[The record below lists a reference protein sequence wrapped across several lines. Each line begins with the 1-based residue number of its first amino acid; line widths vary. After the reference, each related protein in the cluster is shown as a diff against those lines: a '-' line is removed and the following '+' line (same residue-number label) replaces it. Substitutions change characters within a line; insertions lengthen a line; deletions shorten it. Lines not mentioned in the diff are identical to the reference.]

1 MPRMK
6 SAAAAAVATVRIPG
20 TTANLGSGFDTLG
33 LAVAL
38 YNRATV
44 QRRTDR
50 RMDITSPIAE
60 AARAGALAM
69 LEEAA
74 GAFFKKTRLARFG
87 ADIHLSGDVPI
98 ARGLG
103 SSVTA
108 RLGCVA
114 GLNALAGNPLD
125 RQGLLEVVANL
136 EGHPDNAAPAV
147 YGGFTAAGFIGSEVR
162 CIRVPLPSRVRLVT
176 LIPDFEVSTP
186 EARKRVPQTFS
197 KADTIHILN
206 RASLVTA
213 AFTTGQLEALR
224 GCFDDRIHQPHRAP
238 LIPGMDAILAAGVKA
253 GAVGGWLSGS
263 GSTLMCLA
271 LENFEAVAA
280 AMQRKMPQAAVHIL
294 KPDNAGL
301 KVSLK
306 AGAKKG

>member
-1 MPRMK
+1 MT
-6 SAAAAAVATVRIPG
+6 SATVRIPG
-20 TTANLGSGFDTLG
+20 TTSNLGSGFDTLG

-44 QRRTDR
+44 RRRSDR
-50 RMDITSPIAE
+50 RVEITSPIAE
-60 AARAGALAM
+60 DARAGALAM

-74 GAFFKKTRLARFG
+74 AAFFKKTHAQRFG
-87 ADIHLSGDVPI
+87 VDLHLAGDVPI

-114 GLNALAGNPLD
+114 GLNALAGSPLD
-125 RQGLLEVVANL
+125 RQGLLEVVAAL

-147 YGGFTAAGFIGSEVR
+147 FGGFTAAGFVGSEVR
-162 CIRVPLPSRVRLVT
+162 CIRVPLPSRIRLVT
-176 LIPDFEVSTP
+176 LIPHFEVSTP

-213 AFTTGQLEALR
+213 AFTTGRLENLR
-224 GCFDDRIHQPHRAP
+224 GCFDDRIHQPYRAA

-253 GAVGGWLSGS
+253 GAIGGWLSGS

-271 LENFEAVAA
+271 LDNPEAIAT
-280 AMQRKMPQAAVHIL
+280 AMQRKMPKAGVHIL

-306 AGAKKG
+306 KG

>member
-1 MPRMK
+1 MRPMT
-6 SAAAAAVATVRIPG
+6 SASVRIPG

-44 QRRTDR
+44 RRRSDR
-50 RMDITSPIAE
+50 HVEITSPIAE
-60 AARAGALAM
+60 DARAGALAM

-74 GAFFKKTRLARFG
+74 AAFFKKTRAPRFG
-87 ADIHLSGDVPI
+87 VDLHLAGEVPI

-114 GLNALAGNPLD
+114 GLNALAGSPLD
-125 RQGLLEVVANL
+125 RQGLLEVVAAL

-147 YGGFTAAGFIGSEVR
+147 FGGFTAAGFVGSEVR
-162 CIRVPLPSRVRLVT
+162 CIRVPLPSRIRLVT

-213 AFTTGQLEALR
+213 AFATGRLESLR
-224 GCFDDRIHQPHRAP
+224 GCFDDRIHQPYRAP
-238 LIPGMDAILAAGVKA
+238 LIPGMDAILATGVKA
-253 GAVGGWLSGS
+253 GAIGGWLSGS

-271 LENFEAVAA
+271 LDNSEAVAT
-280 AMQRKMPQAAVHIL
+280 AMQRKMPKAAVHIL

-306 AGAKKG
+306 KG

>member
-1 MPRMK
+1 
-6 SAAAAAVATVRIPG
+6 
-20 TTANLGSGFDTLG
+20 
-33 LAVAL
+33 
-38 YNRATV
+38 
-44 QRRTDR
+44 
-50 RMDITSPIAE
+50 
-60 AARAGALAM
+60 M

-74 GAFFKKTRLARFG
+74 AAFFKKTRAPRFG
-87 ADIHLSGDVPI
+87 VDLHLAGEVPI

-114 GLNALAGNPLD
+114 GLNALAGSPLD
-125 RQGLLEVVANL
+125 RQGLLEVVAAL

-147 YGGFTAAGFIGSEVR
+147 FGGFTAAGFVGSEVR
-162 CIRVPLPSRVRLVT
+162 CIRVPLPSRIRLVT

-213 AFTTGQLEALR
+213 AFATGRLESLR
-224 GCFDDRIHQPHRAP
+224 GCFDDRIHQPYRAP

-253 GAVGGWLSGS
+253 GAIGGWLSGS

-271 LENFEAVAA
+271 LENSEAVAT
-280 AMQRKMPQAAVHIL
+280 AMQRKMPKAAVHIL

-306 AGAKKG
+306 EGAKKD

>member
-1 MPRMK
+1 MLPMT
-6 SAAAAAVATVRIPG
+6 SASVRIPG

-33 LAVAL
+33 LAVAI

-44 QRRTDR
+44 RRRSDR
-50 RMDITSPIAE
+50 RVEITSPISE
-60 AARAGALAM
+60 DARAGALAM

-74 GAFFKKTRLARFG
+74 AAFFKKTRAPRFG
-87 ADIHLSGDVPI
+87 VDLHLSGDVPI

-114 GLNALAGNPLD
+114 GLNALAGSPLD
-125 RQGLLEVVANL
+125 RQGLLEVVAAL

-147 YGGFTAAGFIGSEVR
+147 FGGFTAAGFVGSDVR
-162 CIRVPLPSRVRLVT
+162 FIRVPLPSRIRLVT

-213 AFTTGQLEALR
+213 AFATGRLESLR
-224 GCFDDRIHQPHRAP
+224 GCFDDRIHQPYRAP

-253 GAVGGWLSGS
+253 GAIGGWLSGS

-271 LENFEAVAA
+271 LDNSEAVAT
-280 AMQRKMPQAAVHIL
+280 AMQRKMPKAAVHIL

-306 AGAKKG
+306 KG

>member
-1 MPRMK
+1 MT
-6 SAAAAAVATVRIPG
+6 SASVRIPG

-44 QRRTDR
+44 GRRSDR
-50 RMDITSPIAE
+50 RVEITSPIAE
-60 AARAGALAM
+60 DARAGALAM

-74 GAFFKKTRLARFG
+74 AAFFKKTRAPRFG
-87 ADIHLSGDVPI
+87 VDLHLAGEVPL

-114 GLNALAGNPLD
+114 GLNALAGSPLD
-125 RQGLLEVVANL
+125 RQGLLEVVAAL

-147 YGGFTAAGFIGSEVR
+147 FGGFTAAGFVGSEVR
-162 CIRVPLPSRVRLVT
+162 CIRVPLPSQIRLVT

-213 AFTTGQLEALR
+213 AFATGRLESLR
-224 GCFDDRIHQPHRAP
+224 GCFDDRIHQPYRAP

-253 GAVGGWLSGS
+253 GAIGGWLSGS

-271 LENFEAVAA
+271 LENPEAVAT
-280 AMQRKMPQAAVHIL
+280 AMQRKMPKAAVHIL

-306 AGAKKG
+306 KA

>member
-1 MPRMK
+1 MT
-6 SAAAAAVATVRIPG
+6 SATVRIPG

-44 QRRTDR
+44 RRRNDR
-50 RMDITSPIAE
+50 SVEITSPIAE
-60 AARAGALAM
+60 DARAGALAM

-74 GAFFKKTRLARFG
+74 TAFFKKTRAQRFG
-87 ADIHLSGDVPI
+87 VDLHLAGDVPI

-114 GLNALAGNPLD
+114 GLNALAGSPLD
-125 RQGLLEVVANL
+125 RQGLLEVVAAL

-147 YGGFTAAGFIGSEVR
+147 FGGFTAAGFVGSEVR
-162 CIRVPLPSRVRLVT
+162 CIRVPLPSRIRLVT
-176 LIPDFEVSTP
+176 LIPHFEVSTP
-186 EARKRVPQTFS
+186 EARKRVPLTFS

-213 AFTTGQLEALR
+213 AFATGRLENLR
-224 GCFDDRIHQPHRAP
+224 GCFDDRIHQPYRAA

-253 GAVGGWLSGS
+253 GAIGGWLSGS

-271 LENFEAVAA
+271 LDNPEAIAA
-280 AMQRKMPQAAVHIL
+280 AMQRKMPKAAVHIL

-306 AGAKKG
+306 KG

>member
-1 MPRMK
+1 MTF
-6 SAAAAAVATVRIPG
+6 ATVRIPG

-44 QRRTDR
+44 RRRDDR
-50 RMDITSPIAE
+50 RVEITSPIAE
-60 AARAGALAM
+60 EARAGALAM

-74 GAFFKKTRLARFG
+74 AAFFKKTRSQHFGVDLHLA
-87 ADIHLSGDVPI
+87 GDVPI

-114 GLNALAGNPLD
+114 GLNGLAGSPLD
-125 RQGLLEVVANL
+125 RQGLLEVVAAL

-147 YGGFTAAGFIGSEVR
+147 FGGFTAAGFVGSEVR
-162 CIRVPLPSRVRLVT
+162 CIRVPLPSRIRLVT
-176 LIPDFEVSTP
+176 LIPHFEVSTP

-213 AFTTGQLEALR
+213 AFTTGRLENLR
-224 GCFDDRIHQPHRAP
+224 GCFDDRIHQPYRAA

-253 GAVGGWLSGS
+253 GAIGGWLSGS

-271 LENFEAVAA
+271 LDNPEAIAT
-280 AMQRKMPQAAVHIL
+280 AMQRKMPKAAVHIL

-306 AGAKKG
+306 KG

>member
-1 MPRMK
+1 MLPMT
-6 SAAAAAVATVRIPG
+6 SASVRIPG

-38 YNRATV
+38 YNRAMI
-44 QRRTDR
+44 RRRDDR
-50 RMDITSPIAE
+50 RVEITSPIADD
-60 AARAGALAM
+60 ARAGALAM

-74 GAFFKKTRLARFG
+74 TAFFKKTRAPRFG
-87 ADIHLSGDVPI
+87 VDLHLSGDVPI

-114 GLNALAGNPLD
+114 GLNALAGSPLD
-125 RQGLLEVVANL
+125 RQGLLEVVAAL

-147 YGGFTAAGFIGSEVR
+147 FGGFTAAGFVGSEVR
-162 CIRVPLPSRVRLVT
+162 CIRVPLSSRIRLVT

-213 AFTTGQLEALR
+213 AFATGRLENLR
-224 GCFDDRIHQPHRAP
+224 GCFDDRIHQPYRAP

-253 GAVGGWLSGS
+253 GAIGGWLSGS

-271 LENFEAVAA
+271 LDNTEAVTK
-280 AMQRKMPQAAVHIL
+280 AMQRKMPKAAVHIL

-306 AGAKKG
+306 KG

>member
-1 MPRMK
+1 
-6 SAAAAAVATVRIPG
+6 
-20 TTANLGSGFDTLG
+20 
-33 LAVAL
+33 
-38 YNRATV
+38 
-44 QRRTDR
+44 
-50 RMDITSPIAE
+50 
-60 AARAGALAM
+60 
-69 LEEAA
+69 
-74 GAFFKKTRLARFG
+74 
-87 ADIHLSGDVPI
+87 
-98 ARGLG
+98 
-103 SSVTA
+103 
-108 RLGCVA
+108 
-114 GLNALAGNPLD
+114 
-125 RQGLLEVVANL
+125 
-136 EGHPDNAAPAV
+136 
-147 YGGFTAAGFIGSEVR
+147 
-162 CIRVPLPSRVRLVT
+162 VT

>member
-1 MPRMK
+1 MRPMT
-6 SAAAAAVATVRIPG
+6 SASVRIPG

-44 QRRTDR
+44 GRRSDR
-50 RMDITSPIAE
+50 RVEITSPIAE
-60 AARAGALAM
+60 DARAGALAM

-74 GAFFKKTRLARFG
+74 AAFFKKTRAPRFG
-87 ADIHLSGDVPI
+87 VDLHLAGEVPI

-114 GLNALAGNPLD
+114 GLNALAGSPLD
-125 RQGLLEVVANL
+125 RQGLLEVVAAL

-147 YGGFTAAGFIGSEVR
+147 FGGFTAAGFVGSEVR
-162 CIRVPLPSRVRLVT
+162 CIRVPLPSQIRLVT
-176 LIPDFEVSTP
+176 LIPNFEVSTP

-213 AFTTGQLEALR
+213 AFATGRLESLR
-224 GCFDDRIHQPHRAP
+224 GCFDDRIHQPYRAP
-238 LIPGMDAILAAGVKA
+238 LIPGMDAVLAAGVKA
-253 GAVGGWLSGS
+253 GAIGGWLSGS

-271 LENFEAVAA
+271 LENPEAVAT
-280 AMQRKMPQAAVHIL
+280 AMQRKMPKAAVHIL

-306 AGAKKG
+306 KA

>member
-1 MPRMK
+1 MRPMT
-6 SAAAAAVATVRIPG
+6 SASVRIPG

-44 QRRTDR
+44 GRRSDR
-50 RMDITSPIAE
+50 RVEITSPIAE
-60 AARAGALAM
+60 DARAGALAM

-74 GAFFKKTRLARFG
+74 AAFFKKTRAPRFG
-87 ADIHLSGDVPI
+87 VDLHLAGEVPI

-114 GLNALAGNPLD
+114 GLNALAGSPLD
-125 RQGLLEVVANL
+125 RQGLLEVVAAL

-147 YGGFTAAGFIGSEVR
+147 FGGFTAAGFVGSEVR
-162 CIRVPLPSRVRLVT
+162 CIRVPLPSQIRLVT
-176 LIPDFEVSTP
+176 LIPNFEVSTP

-213 AFTTGQLEALR
+213 AFATGRLESLR
-224 GCFDDRIHQPHRAP
+224 GCFDDRIHQPYRAP
-238 LIPGMDAILAAGVKA
+238 LIPGMDAVLAAGVKA
-253 GAVGGWLSGS
+253 GAIGGWLSGS

-271 LENFEAVAA
+271 LENPEAVAT
-280 AMQRKMPQAAVHIL
+280 AMQRKMPKAAVHIL

-306 AGAKKG
+306 EGAKKD

>member
-1 MPRMK
+1 MT
-6 SAAAAAVATVRIPG
+6 SASVRIPG

-44 QRRTDR
+44 RRRSDR
-50 RMDITSPIAE
+50 HVEITSPIAE
-60 AARAGALAM
+60 DARAGALAM

-74 GAFFKKTRLARFG
+74 AAFFKKTRAPRFG
-87 ADIHLSGDVPI
+87 VDLHLAGEVPI

-114 GLNALAGNPLD
+114 GLNALAGSPLD
-125 RQGLLEVVANL
+125 RQGLLEVVAAL

-147 YGGFTAAGFIGSEVR
+147 FGGFTAAGFVGSEVR
-162 CIRVPLPSRVRLVT
+162 CIRVPLPSRIRLVT

-213 AFTTGQLEALR
+213 AFATGRLESLR
-224 GCFDDRIHQPHRAP
+224 GCFDDRIHQPYRAP

-253 GAVGGWLSGS
+253 GAIGGWLSGS

-271 LENFEAVAA
+271 LESSEAVAT
-280 AMQRKMPQAAVHIL
+280 AMQRKMPKAAVHIL

-306 AGAKKG
+306 EGAKKD

>member
-1 MPRMK
+1 MT
-6 SAAAAAVATVRIPG
+6 SATVRIPG

-44 QRRTDR
+44 RRRSDR
-50 RMDITSPIAE
+50 RVEITSPIAE
-60 AARAGALAM
+60 DARAGALAM

-74 GAFFKKTRLARFG
+74 AAFFKKTHAQRFG
-87 ADIHLSGDVPI
+87 VDLHLAGDVPI

-114 GLNALAGNPLD
+114 GLNALAGSPLD
-125 RQGLLEVVANL
+125 RQGLLEVVAAL

-147 YGGFTAAGFIGSEVR
+147 FGGFTAAGFVGSEVR
-162 CIRVPLPSRVRLVT
+162 CIRVPLPSRIRLVT
-176 LIPDFEVSTP
+176 LIPHFEVSTP

-213 AFTTGQLEALR
+213 AFTTGRLENLR
-224 GCFDDRIHQPHRAP
+224 GCFDDRIHQPYRAP
-238 LIPGMDAILAAGVKA
+238 PIPGMDAILAAGVKA
-253 GAVGGWLSGS
+253 GAIGGWLSGS

-271 LENFEAVAA
+271 LDNPEAIAT
-280 AMQRKMPQAAVHIL
+280 AMQRKMPKAAVHIL

-301 KVSLK
+301 KLSLK
-306 AGAKKG
+306 KG

>member
-1 MPRMK
+1 MT
-6 SAAAAAVATVRIPG
+6 SASVRIPG

-44 QRRTDR
+44 GRRSDR
-50 RMDITSPIAE
+50 RVEITSPIAE
-60 AARAGALAM
+60 DARAGALAM

-74 GAFFKKTRLARFG
+74 AAFFKKTRAPRFG
-87 ADIHLSGDVPI
+87 VDLHLAGEVPI

-114 GLNALAGNPLD
+114 GLNALAGSPLD
-125 RQGLLEVVANL
+125 RQGLLEVVAAL

-147 YGGFTAAGFIGSEVR
+147 FGGFTAAGFVGSEVR
-162 CIRVPLPSRVRLVT
+162 CIRVPLPSQIRLVT

-213 AFTTGQLEALR
+213 AFATGRLESLR
-224 GCFDDRIHQPHRAP
+224 GCFDDRIHQPYRAP
-238 LIPGMDAILAAGVKA
+238 LIPGMDAVLAAGVKA
-253 GAVGGWLSGS
+253 GAIGGWLSGS
-263 GSTLMCLA
+263 GSTLMCLT
-271 LENFEAVAA
+271 LENPEAVAT
-280 AMQRKMPQAAVHIL
+280 AMQRKMPKAAVHIL

-306 AGAKKG
+306 KA

>member
-1 MPRMK
+1 
-6 SAAAAAVATVRIPG
+6 
-20 TTANLGSGFDTLG
+20 LGSGFDTLG

-44 QRRTDR
+44 RRRDDR
-50 RMDITSPIAE
+50 RVEITSPIAE
-60 AARAGALAM
+60 DARAGALAM

-74 GAFFKKTRLARFG
+74 AAFFKKTRSQHFGVDLHLA
-87 ADIHLSGDVPI
+87 GDVPI

-114 GLNALAGNPLD
+114 GLNALAGSPLD
-125 RQGLLEVVANL
+125 RQGLLEVVAAL

-147 YGGFTAAGFIGSEVR
+147 FGGFTAAGFVGSEVR
-162 CIRVPLPSRVRLVT
+162 CIRVPLPSRIRLVT
-176 LIPDFEVSTP
+176 LIPHFEVSTP

-213 AFTTGQLEALR
+213 AFTTGRLENLR
-224 GCFDDRIHQPHRAP
+224 GCFDDRIHQPYRAA

-253 GAVGGWLSGS
+253 GAIGGWLSGS

-271 LENFEAVAA
+271 LDNPEAIAT
-280 AMQRKMPQAAVHIL
+280 AMQRKMPKAAVHIL

-301 KVSLK
+301 KLSLK
-306 AGAKKG
+306 KG

>member
-1 MPRMK
+1 
-6 SAAAAAVATVRIPG
+6 
-20 TTANLGSGFDTLG
+20 
-33 LAVAL
+33 
-38 YNRATV
+38 
-44 QRRTDR
+44 
-50 RMDITSPIAE
+50 
-60 AARAGALAM
+60 M

-74 GAFFKKTRLARFG
+74 TAFFKKIRAQRFG
-87 ADIHLSGDVPI
+87 VDLHLAGDVPI

-114 GLNALAGNPLD
+114 GLNALAGSPLD
-125 RQGLLEVVANL
+125 RQGLLEVVAAL

-147 YGGFTAAGFIGSEVR
+147 FGGFTAAGFVGSEVR
-162 CIRVPLPSRVRLVT
+162 CIRVPLPSRIRLVT
-176 LIPDFEVSTP
+176 LIPHFEVSTP

-213 AFTTGQLEALR
+213 AFATGRLENLR
-224 GCFDDRIHQPHRAP
+224 GCFDDRIHQPYRAA

-253 GAVGGWLSGS
+253 GAIGGWLSGS

-271 LENFEAVAA
+271 LDNPEAIAA
-280 AMQRKMPQAAVHIL
+280 AMQRKMPKAAVHIL

-306 AGAKKG
+306 KD

>member
-1 MPRMK
+1 MT
-6 SAAAAAVATVRIPG
+6 SATVRIPG

-44 QRRTDR
+44 RRRNDR
-50 RMDITSPIAE
+50 RVEITSPIAE
-60 AARAGALAM
+60 DARAGALAM

-74 GAFFKKTRLARFG
+74 AAFFKKTRAQRFG
-87 ADIHLSGDVPI
+87 VDLHLAGDVPI

-114 GLNALAGNPLD
+114 GLNALVGSPLD
-125 RQGLLEVVANL
+125 RQGLLEVVAAL

-147 YGGFTAAGFIGSEVR
+147 FGGFTAAGFVGSEVR
-162 CIRVPLPSRVRLVT
+162 CIRVPLPSRIRLVT
-176 LIPDFEVSTP
+176 LIPHFEVSTP

-197 KADTIHILN
+197 KSDTIHILN

-213 AFTTGQLEALR
+213 AFATGRLESLR
-224 GCFDDRIHQPHRAP
+224 GCFDDRIHQPYRAA

-253 GAVGGWLSGS
+253 GAIGGWLSGS

-271 LENFEAVAA
+271 LDNPEAIAA
-280 AMQRKMPQAAVHIL
+280 AMQRKMPKAAVHIL

-306 AGAKKG
+306 KG

>member
-1 MPRMK
+1 MT
-6 SAAAAAVATVRIPG
+6 SATVRIPG

-44 QRRTDR
+44 RRRNDR
-50 RMDITSPIAE
+50 RVEITSPIAE
-60 AARAGALAM
+60 DARAGALAM

-74 GAFFKKTRLARFG
+74 AAFFKKTRAQRFG
-87 ADIHLSGDVPI
+87 VDLHLAGDVPI

-114 GLNALAGNPLD
+114 GLNALVGSPLD
-125 RQGLLEVVANL
+125 RQGLLEVVAAL

-147 YGGFTAAGFIGSEVR
+147 FGGFTAAGFVGSEVR
-162 CIRVPLPSRVRLVT
+162 CIRVPLPSRIRLVT
-176 LIPDFEVSTP
+176 LIPHFEVSTP

-197 KADTIHILN
+197 KSDTIHILN

-213 AFTTGQLEALR
+213 AFATGRLESLR
-224 GCFDDRIHQPHRAP
+224 GCFDDRIHQPYRAA

-253 GAVGGWLSGS
+253 GAIGGWLSGS

-271 LENFEAVAA
+271 LDNPEAIAA
-280 AMQRKMPQAAVHIL
+280 AMQRKMPKAAVHIL

-306 AGAKKG
+306 KAEFLACLRS

>member
-1 MPRMK
+1 MRPMT
-6 SAAAAAVATVRIPG
+6 SASVRIPG

-44 QRRTDR
+44 RRRSDR
-50 RMDITSPIAE
+50 RVEITSPIAE
-60 AARAGALAM
+60 DARAGALAM

-74 GAFFKKTRLARFG
+74 AAFFKKTRAPRFG
-87 ADIHLSGDVPI
+87 VDLHLAGEVPI

-114 GLNALAGNPLD
+114 GLNALAGSPLD
-125 RQGLLEVVANL
+125 RQGLLEVVAAL

-147 YGGFTAAGFIGSEVR
+147 FGGFTAAGFVGSEVR
-162 CIRVPLPSRVRLVT
+162 CIRVTLPSRIRLVT

-213 AFTTGQLEALR
+213 AFATGRLENLR
-224 GCFDDRIHQPHRAP
+224 GCFDDRIHQPYRAP

-253 GAVGGWLSGS
+253 GAIGGWLSGS

-271 LENFEAVAA
+271 LDNSEAVAT
-280 AMQRKMPQAAVHIL
+280 AMQRKMPKAAVHIL

-306 AGAKKG
+306 EGAKKD